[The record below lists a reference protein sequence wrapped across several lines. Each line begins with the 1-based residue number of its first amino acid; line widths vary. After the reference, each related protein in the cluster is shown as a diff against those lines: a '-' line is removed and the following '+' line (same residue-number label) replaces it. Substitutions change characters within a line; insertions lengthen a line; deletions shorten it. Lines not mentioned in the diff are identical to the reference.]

1 MKPHIS
7 HYSITFADTKN
18 IFRLIIRLVLGVA
31 GYGLIMSSQPSFSAE
46 QNTPFELIFVTSE
59 HCPFCK
65 SWERDIG
72 QIYKNTPYAKKATLR
87 RVKVG
92 DASSSLPAN
101 SVSVVGTPT
110 FVIVKNDLEIG
121 RIEGYQSR
129 DLFFWALSEYIKP

>member
-1 MKPHIS
+1 MKLHTS
-7 HYSITFADTKN
+7 HYSITFADTN
-18 IFRLIIRLVLGVA
+18 YIFRLIIRFILGVA
-31 GYGLIMSSQPSFSAE
+31 CYGLIMSSPSSFSAE

-72 QIYKNTPYAKKATLR
+72 QIYKKTPYAKKANLR
-87 RVKVG
+87 RLELG

-101 SVSVVGTPT
+101 SASVFGTPT
-110 FVIVKNDLEIG
+110 FVIVKNNLEIG

>member
-1 MKPHIS
+1 
-7 HYSITFADTKN
+7 
-18 IFRLIIRLVLGVA
+18 
-31 GYGLIMSSQPSFSAE
+31 MSSSPSFSAE

-72 QIYKNTPYAKKATLR
+72 QIYKNTPYAKKATLL
-87 RVKVG
+87 RVELG

-101 SVSVVGTPT
+101 SVSVFGTPT
-110 FVIVKNDLEIG
+110 FVIVKNNLEIG

>member
-1 MKPHIS
+1 MKLHAS
-7 HYSITFADTKN
+7 HCSITFADTN
-18 IFRLIIRLVLGVA
+18 HILRLIIRFILGVA
-31 GYGLIMSSQPSFSAE
+31 CYGQIMSSSPSFSAE

-72 QIYKNTPYAKKATLR
+72 QIYKNTPYAKKATLL
-87 RVKVG
+87 RVELG

-101 SVSVVGTPT
+101 SVSVFGTPT
-110 FVIVKNDLEIG
+110 FVIVKNNLEIG